1 MRPNILLITADQW
14 RGDSYGAADHPVVRT
29 PAIDALAAEGVCFL
43 RHYAQAAPCSPGRA
57 SLYTGLY
64 QMNHRVLRNGTPLDA
79 RHDNVAKALAR
90 AGYRPTLFGYTDQA
104 VDPRTTTPDD
114 PRLTTYEEVLPGFEV
129 AVKLPEDNAAWF
141 DWLQARGHPEPEDR
155 WGMYWPETGKPALPD
170 RRPPRYGQDETETA
184 FLTGAFLD
192 WLAERPEGAPWCAH
206 ISFLR
211 PHPPFV
217 VPEPFNDLY
226 DAADGPAFRR
236 AASAAA
242 EAAQHPYLRYWLDS
256 ARAGSFCM
264 VDPPDRRVADWPDDA
279 FRTVRATYWGMIS
292 EVDRQIGRLVAGL
305 KAAGAWDHTVIAL
318 TSDHGEMMGD
328 HWTLGKFGYFDQA
341 YHIPLILRDPRHPEG
356 FGGRVG
362 AFTEAV
368 DVLPTL
374 AEAAGARRDGPA
386 DGRALTPFLRGESPG
401 DWRREAHWEFDFRE
415 VADGT
420 AQRALGVG
428 LDDCSLAVIRGER
441 WKYVHFAGLPPLL
454 FDLQE
459 DPVELV
465 NLAEESGCLAV
476 RLAMAEKLLAWRSRH
491 QDRRLTGLS
500 LTPGGPYDARA

>member
-14 RGDSYGAADHPVVRT
+14 RGDSFGAAGHPVLRT

-79 RHDNVAKALAR
+79 RHDNIAKALAR
-90 AGYRPTLFGYTDQA
+90 EGYRPTLFGYTDQA

-114 PRLTTYEEVLPGFEV
+114 PRLATYEEVLPGFEV

-141 DWLQARGHPEPEDR
+141 AWLQARGHPEPADR
-155 WGMYWPETGKPALPD
+155 WGMYWPEAGKPGLPD
-170 RRPPRYGQDETETA
+170 RAPPRYGQDETETA
-184 FLTGAFLD
+184 FLAGAFLD
-192 WLAERPEGAPWCAH
+192 WLSEQPKGEPWCAH
-206 ISFLR
+206 LSFLR

-217 VPEPFNDLY
+217 VPAPFNELY
-226 DAADGPAFRR
+226 DPAEGPEFRR

-242 EAAQHPYLRYWLDS
+242 EAAQHPYLRYWLET
-256 ARAGSFCM
+256 AQAGSFCM
-264 VDPPDRRVADWPDDA
+264 VDPPERRVADWPEEA

-292 EVDRQIGRLVAGL
+292 EVDRQIARLVEGL
-305 KAAGAWDHTVIAL
+305 KAAGAWDDTVIAL

-341 YHIPLILRDPRHPEG
+341 YHVPLIVRDPRHPGG
-356 FGGRVG
+356 FGSRVT

-368 DVLPTL
+368 DVVPTL
-374 AEAAGARRDGPA
+374 LEAACARREGPA
-386 DGRALTPFLRGESPG
+386 DGLALTPFLRGEAPRG
-401 DWRREAHWEFDFRE
+401 WRREAHWEFDFRE
-415 VADGT
+415 VPGAR
-420 AQRALGVG
+420 AQAALGVE

-454 FDLQE
+454 FDLEE
-459 DPVELV
+459 DAAELV
-465 NLAEESGCLAV
+465 NRAEDPACLPV
-476 RLAMAEKLLAWRSRH
+476 RVALAEKLLAWRSRH
-491 QDRRLTGLS
+491 LDRRLTGIAQ
-500 LTPGGPYDARA
+500 TAGGPYDARA